1 MSLLG
6 VRGCLLEVAAQGFA
20 QSFCEVTDAANVYR
34 DVIFFRGGGK
44 GEGVVLPD
52 GNFRAAEEN
61 VLITL
66 VVVG

>member
-52 GNFRAAEEN
+52 
-61 VLITL
+61 
-66 VVVG
+66 